1 MPYKDPND
9 PRKKQASRR
18 GSAKHYEQNRV
29 KVILASYRRKQEE
42 KKKWFEFKSSL
53 RCAYCGQNHPAT
65 LDVHHEDPSQKDR
78 EVSYFVKNYQY
89 KRAMEEVKKCLVLC
103 ANCHRILHFKD
114 HSALKKKRKK
124 PRRSGA

>member
-9 PRKKQASRR
+9 PRKKQALRR
-18 GSAKHYEQNRV
+18 GSAKHYQQNKV
-29 KVILASYRRKQEE
+29 KVLLATYRRKQEE
-42 KKKWFEFKSSL
+42 KKKWFEFKCSL
-53 RCAYCGQNHPAT
+53 RCAFCGQNHPAT
-65 LDVHHEDPSQKDR
+65 LDFHHEDPSKKDR

-103 ANCHRILHFKD
+103 ANCHRILHFKE
-114 HSALKKKRKK
+114 HFALKKKRKK

>member
-9 PRKKQASRR
+9 PRKKQVSRR
-18 GSAKHYEQNRV
+18 GSAKHYKQNRV
-29 KVILASYRRKQEE
+29 KVILASYRRKQEQ
-42 KKKWFEFKSSL
+42 KKKWFEFKCSL
-53 RCAYCGQNHPAT
+53 RCAYCGENHPAT
-65 LDVHHEDPSQKDR
+65 LDFHHEDPSKKDR

-103 ANCHRILHFKD
+103 ANCHRKVHFGEQQ
-114 HSALKKKRKK
+114 KRKK